1 MRRLIALVATGLL
14 VAAAAPSAFAGA
26 PTPVDPTTLTT
37 PPNPNFTW
45 TCLAYPSGIECTGV
59 EPSSGVDVNP
69 DPSFSCDGHPILVTY
84 TQMVTQRR
92 SHDTE
97 GRVTRTHVIG
107 TFDEH
112 WRLDGS
118 DGPFLTS
125 RGRWTETFTYAIPG
139 DVTSRTPVF
148 TGTTLAVS
156 APGQGVIFQNT
167 GRVVYNWDESDVVAT
182 AGPQAMIEDFDG
194 AIEAVCAAFGA

>member
-14 VAAAAPSAFAGA
+14 VAASAPAALAGA
-26 PTPVDPTTLTT
+26 PTPVDPLTLTP

-45 TCLAYPSGIECTGV
+45 TCLAYPTGIECTGV

-84 TQMVTQRR
+84 TQMVTGRR
-92 SHDTE
+92 WHDAE
-97 GRVTRTHVIG
+97 GRVTHSHFVG

-118 DGPFLTS
+118 DGPLLTS
-125 RGRWTETFTYAIPG
+125 RGRWTERFTYPIPG

-167 GRVVYNWDESDVVAT
+167 GRVVFNWDESEVLAL

-194 AIEAVCAAFGA
+194 AIEAVCAAFGV